1 MIRNWKPEKIITAVA
16 NQVAA
21 NGDAVGSYVERDARR
36 RLLAIRDPEWGE
48 KYRRFVVG
56 RLLTH
61 EIERKR
67 REVVIAIG
75 VKATAES
82 RHHGFYIETGS
93 STAPAHPWLRPA
105 VFNNARTIV
114 GLLSQ

>member
-1 MIRNWKPEKIITAVA
+1 MIRNWKPEKIIQAVA
-16 NQVAA
+16 DQVAGNA
-21 NGDAVGSYVERDARR
+21 EAVGEYVERDARR
-36 RLLAIRDPEWGE
+36 RLFAIKDPDWGE

-67 REVVIAIG
+67 REVIIAVG
-75 VKATAES
+75 VKATPES
-82 RHHGFYIETGS
+82 RYHGFYIETGS

-105 VFNNARTIV
+105 VWNNARTIV
-114 GLLSQ
+114 GLLAQ